1 MSVQII
7 LVPSIVTKEETQL
20 RQYSY
25 VTYLDFA
32 SIPLWKQEMRRERRI
47 KNSVFMWDIYF
58 YGRLVCSLYTTC
70 NTHLTVLF
78 SSPLNLPIEFI
89 NLSILVTFIEV
100 RIFICYF
107 QLLTSSFNT
116 FCTSGL
122 SGSTNRKAVMFVP
135 PYLNSSRS
143 TVCKSCGIEDKRIP
157 LWFHCCTTIQNTT
170 RMFYIKWKGKNKQT
184 YFSTRNPKWYA
195 SPIRNQARDC
205 YTFKRL

>member
-89 NLSILVTFIEV
+89 NISRNFYRSENIYLLLSTTYKLLQHFLYFRAL
-100 RIFICYF
+100 RIH
-107 QLLTSSFNT
+107 QSE
-116 FCTSGL
+116 
-122 SGSTNRKAVMFVP
+122 GSDVC
-135 PYLNSSRS
+135 S
-143 TVCKSCGIEDKRIP
+143 TVFELFQVHGV
-157 LWFHCCTTIQNTT
+157 
-170 RMFYIKWKGKNKQT
+170 
-184 YFSTRNPKWYA
+184 
-195 SPIRNQARDC
+195 
-205 YTFKRL
+205 